1 MKILLVGASG
11 LLGGALSAA
20 LAQRGHQVL
29 RASRRHT
36 DHHVDISDCAT
47 ITALYERTG
56 AVDAVICAAGST
68 PYKPLHQLTHD
79 DYLTGFHNK
88 ALGQIDLVRLGLR
101 SVAPRGSFTLTTG
114 ILAREPI
121 VTSAAASA
129 ANGAVEAFVRAAALE
144 TAPVRVNA
152 VSPTIIT
159 EALDRYADFFP
170 GFEPVPLQKVV
181 QAYIRSVEGAETGRV
196 FALG

>member
-1 MKILLVGASG
+1 MKILLVGATG
-11 LLGGALSAA
+11 RLGAALSAT

-29 RASRRHT
+29 GASRKHT
-36 DHHVDISDCAT
+36 DQHVDISNCAT
-47 ITALYERTG
+47 IAALYERIG
-56 AVDAVICAAGST
+56 SIDAVVCAAGST

-88 ALGQIDLVRLGLR
+88 ALGQIDLVRLGL
-101 SVAPRGSFTLTTG
+101 SSIAPRGSFTLTTG
-114 ILAREPI
+114 VLAREPI

-144 TAPVRVNA
+144 AAPVRVNA
-152 VSPTIIT
+152 VSPTVIT
-159 EALDRYADFFP
+159 EALEQYADFFP
-170 GFEPVPLQKVV
+170 GIEPVPLERVV
-181 QAYIRSVEGAETGRV
+181 QAYIRSIEGAETGRI